1 MNIRIPPKLSP
12 GDLIAITAP
21 SSGVPE
27 HLHPRL
33 ELAIQHLRNRGYQ
46 VIEGECLR
54 QQFKNKSADKLLRA
68 QELMS
73 FLAAPEVKAVMPPW
87 GGDLSMELLELI
99 DFTQL
104 AYLTPK
110 SCNPQR
116 SAVLA

>member
-27 HLHPRL
+27 HLHTRL

-54 QQFKNKSADKLLRA
+54 QQYLRCRYR
-68 QELMS
+68 
-73 FLAAPEVKAVMPPW
+73 
-87 GGDLSMELLELI
+87 
-99 DFTQL
+99 
-104 AYLTPK
+104 AYSTA
-110 SCNPQR
+110 NDAGQR
-116 SAVLA
+116 RPGHRGI